1 MLDSVSPSPAEV
13 SSQLSAILVS
23 APFARSKRSSSLL
36 QFLVSQSQKN
46 GSERVKEYAIAV
58 EVFGREESFDPRID
72 SLVRVEVNRLRS
84 RLKSYY
90 DGPGTADRLRIDIPV
105 GSYLPTYEFHSQ
117 PQVTAPPKTGVAD
130 LLRAASPLWIVLA
143 AVAIVWI
150 AWSATASLRDPVRR
164 LVRLIRITSGEGLS
178 AYPAISPD
186 GAWMVFSSDKLGGAL
201 HLWKKPV
208 DGDAIQLTNGTCNE
222 TDPDVSGDGAW
233 IAYRSDCNGGGIF
246 LIPSAGG
253 APRLVGRFGYSPRF
267 NPDATYLT
275 YWARNPRTGFGMTY
289 AARLNGPEEPRH
301 VAREFDDA
309 HNPIFTLDGQ
319 GIFFCGTRRSQGG
332 PAEEHDFW
340 IAGLDGKPAIKTGTF
355 ERLAKIPANPHTD
368 ILPATS
374 FRWIGDRELL
384 FAIQSAG
391 RHEFHRIA
399 FDTSWRTISDSP
411 ISPAAVDQPIHPFRS
426 GAKIAF
432 ATARASTGIW
442 GLGLAPNEGHVTGA
456 LRRLTGSREAVSP
469 AVSPDGQTLVFSS
482 PEGRRRFILCKI
494 DLHTGKVAELGKFAG
509 TSNRLKFSHD
519 GKMVFLRLME
529 GTGAQ
534 KQPIYAVDVA
544 AGSVKKI
551 CPDCGPPTHA
561 TPDGKLVIY
570 EAPNTIVRL
579 SAVRLDTGERWEFLE
594 HPHHAVTS
602 GRVSPDGNWIAFQ
615 ADRGLDG
622 RQIHV
627 APFRAAAKI
636 EPNVWIPIT
645 STDQSSWDPWWSP
658 DGNFLYFLSQRDG
671 AICVWAQRVDSISKR
686 RVGDPI
692 SIYHFHNPGLNP
704 LTYSGLSPLYVGL
717 TVTRDQLVL
726 SLAETRSDVWSGEI
740 EPNR

>member
-1 MLDSVSPSPAEV
+1 MPDSENPSPAEV
-13 SSQLSAILVS
+13 SNQLSSILVS

-36 QFLVSQSQKN
+36 QFLVSQSLKN
-46 GSERVKEYAIAV
+46 QGERVKEYVIAV

-72 SLVRVEVNRLRS
+72 SLVRVEANRLRS

-90 DGPGTADRLRIDIPV
+90 DGPGAADRVRIDIPV
-105 GSYLPTYEFHSQ
+105 GSYLPAYEFQSQ
-117 PQVTAPPKTGVAD
+117 PKVAAPPKATIAGV
-130 LLRAASPLWIVLA
+130 LRGGRPVWIVLGF
-143 AVAIVWI
+143 VALIWI

-164 LVRLIRITSGEGLS
+164 LVRLNRVTSGEGLS

-186 GAWMVFSSDKLGGAL
+186 ATWMVFSSDKPGGPL
-201 HLWKKPV
+201 HLWKKPI
-208 DGDAIQLTNGTCNE
+208 DGDAIQLTTGNCNE
-222 TDPDVSGDGAW
+222 TDPDVSRDGAW
-233 IAYRSDCNGGGIF
+233 IAYRSDCNGGAIF

-253 APRLVGRFGYSPRF
+253 VPRLVGRFGYSPRF
-267 NPDATYLT
+267 NPDGTYLT
-275 YWARNPRTGFGMTY
+275 YWVRNPRNGFGIIY
-289 AARLNGPEEPRH
+289 AARLDGPEEPRH

-309 HNPIFTLDGQ
+309 HNPIWTPDGE
-319 GIFFCGTRRSQGG
+319 GIFFCGTRRSGGG

-340 IAGLDGKPAIKTGTF
+340 IARLDGKPAVKTRTF
-355 ERLAKIPANPHTD
+355 ERLAKIPANAHSD

-374 FRWIGDRELL
+374 FRWIGERELL
-384 FAIQSAG
+384 FAIQAAG

-399 FDTSWRTISDSP
+399 FDASWRTVSDSP
-411 ISPAAVDQPIHPFRS
+411 ISPVAVDQPIHPFRS

-442 GLGLAPNEGHVTGA
+442 GLGLSPNQGSVTGA

-482 PEGRRRFILCKI
+482 PEGRSRFILCKT
-494 DLHTGKVAELGKFAG
+494 DLNTGKVSELGKFAG
-509 TSNRLKFSHD
+509 MSNRLKFSPD
-519 GKMVFLRLME
+519 GKIVYLRLME
-529 GTGAQ
+529 GSGAK
-534 KQPIYAVDVA
+534 KQPIYAVDVSSGA
-544 AGSVKKI
+544 VKKI
-551 CPDCGPPTHA
+551 CADCGPPTHA

-615 ADRGLDG
+615 SDRGLDG
-622 RQIHV
+622 RQVHV

-636 EPNVWIPIT
+636 DTNAWIPIT
-645 STDQSSWDPWWSP
+645 SPDQSSWDPWWSP
-658 DGNFLYFLSQRDG
+658 DGNFLYFLSQRDE
-671 AICVWAQRVDSISKR
+671 AICVWAQRVESVSKR
-686 RVGDPI
+686 RIGDPI
-692 SIYHFHNPGLNP
+692 PIYHFHNPGLNP
-704 LTYSGLSPLYVGL
+704 LTFSGLSPLYIGL
-717 TVTRDQLVL
+717 TVTRDRLVL